1 MFKMLIVDDEQ
12 FEREGV
18 KFLIDKYDLQLE
30 IHEADSGESALAFM
44 KQNHVDILFTD
55 IRMKGMDGLQLAA
68 AVRELAIPVKVIF
81 MSAYGDFEYAQKAID
96 VNAIRYILK
105 PVQVNEFLKVIS
117 QVIHMCE
124 KEKQEEERQKQ
135 LEKAYGQGI
144 IRHEKQRLVSQL
156 IHGEIDDLQLQHESF
171 ELQAPIPM
179 LTGSRA
185 LRMVMLDARSRV
197 FDLSDLDLERLIS
210 ECVQR
215 QHEGFNLN
223 EYQSMLFMEVLE
235 GDTTADMEAIGN
247 RILQQFKKKYDTD
260 LFAAFS
266 GPIDNIGSL
275 RIAYNEIESIL
286 ESKFFYDKGAVLIA
300 ESAWIDGHS
309 SDSVE
314 EKMSEIAKDVE
325 RKDFQSARM
334 RFETLVELLKAGKQ
348 ISSIYLKYSC
358 MEILKMMFD
367 YAPKKN
373 TEQFKKNLEQ
383 IYKSNKLSELC
394 MLMISALE
402 SCETTDGQTA
412 DSNNRKV
419 TEFIL
424 RTIHNEY
431 KRDLSVEELAE
442 SVYLSPNYLS
452 HLFKKQVGVSIIKYI
467 TNTRMKKAKE
477 LLAET
482 NKKVADISEE
492 TGYSNMAYFCSL
504 FKSHFGMT
512 PTQFR
517 EELGI

>member
-18 KFLIDKYDLQLE
+18 KFLIDKYGLQLE

-135 LEKAYGQGI
+135 LEEAYGQGI

-156 IHGEIDDLQLQHESF
+156 IHGENNDQHESF
-171 ELQAPIPM
+171 EVHAPIPM
-179 LTGSRA
+179 FNGSKP
-185 LRMVMLDARSRV
+185 LRMVILDSRSRV
-197 FDLSDLDLERLIS
+197 FDLSDLDLESMIS

-223 EYQSMLFMEVLE
+223 EYQSMLFMEVME
-235 GDTTADMEAIGN
+235 GDTTADIEAIGN
-247 RILQQFKKKYDTD
+247 RIIQQFKEKYATD

-275 RIAYNEIESIL
+275 RAVYNEIESML

-300 ESAWIDGHS
+300 ESAWLDGHS

-314 EKMSEIAKDVE
+314 EKMSEIARDVE

-334 RFETLVELLKAGKQ
+334 QFEKLHELLKAGKQ

-394 MLMISALE
+394 MLMISTLE

-419 TEFIL
+419 TDSIL
-424 RTIHNEY
+424 RTIHMEY

-467 TNTRMKKAKE
+467 TSTRMKKAKE

-512 PTQFR
+512 PTQYR